1 MVCAAIMALMM
12 DSSTACTVAA
22 KIASRL
28 SFGNILMV
36 TGFSRF
42 RRVVSRWRSDEDV
55 AGAVPG
61 NAAVAAQA
69 KRDRA
74 ARWKS
79 DFDYVVAHFAKDDC
93 AGFGRARTRGG
104 DFVANGNDGGSG
116 AVYGRSESGAAAVF
130 QSAAQD
136 GDTGCLAGI

>member
-1 MVCAAIMALMM
+1 
-12 DSSTACTVAA
+12 
-22 KIASRL
+22 
-28 SFGNILMV
+28 MV

-79 DFDYVVAHFAKDDC
+79 DFDYVVARFEKDDC
-93 AGFGRARTRGG
+93 AGFGRARTCGGG
-104 DFVANGNDGGSG
+104 DFVANGNDGVSG
-116 AVYGRSESGAAAVF
+116 AAYGRCESGAAAVF

-136 GDTGCLAGI
+136 RDIGGLAGI

>member
-1 MVCAAIMALMM
+1 MPVMVSAAIMALMM

-42 RRVVSRWRSDEDV
+42 RRVGSRGRSDEDV

-79 DFDYVVAHFAKDDC
+79 DFDYVVAHFEKDAC
-93 AGFGRARTRGG
+93 PGFGRARTCGGG

-116 AVYGRSESGAAAVF
+116 AAYGRCESGAAAVF
-130 QSAAQD
+130 
-136 GDTGCLAGI
+136 